1 MSSAGW
7 VTAACAVLHC
17 CNIVLKLN
25 KPPTGYLQTLTE
37 RAVAGDTLVYCNEC
51 NECNEPAAPIGPV
64 HDQQPSS
71 WLDKE

>member
-7 VTAACAVLHC
+7 VTAACADLHC

-37 RAVAGDTLVYCNEC
+37 RAVAGDTLV
-51 NECNEPAAPIGPV
+51 
-64 HDQQPSS
+64 H
-71 WLDKE
+71 